1 MANRQRSCCLPECPQ
16 CWTPLPAP
24 WIHSFSLA
32 AQQFT
37 MNAKRNPGEWHKN
50 CSSLA
55 NVHAAVEAAAIIPF
69 MLFRKSHNQKSE
81 LRMHKLIVIK
91 SKHTAILTS
100 INF

>member
-1 MANRQRSCCLPECPQ
+1 
-16 CWTPLPAP
+16 
-24 WIHSFSLA
+24 
-32 AQQFT
+32 
-37 MNAKRNPGEWHKN
+37 
-50 CSSLA
+50 LA